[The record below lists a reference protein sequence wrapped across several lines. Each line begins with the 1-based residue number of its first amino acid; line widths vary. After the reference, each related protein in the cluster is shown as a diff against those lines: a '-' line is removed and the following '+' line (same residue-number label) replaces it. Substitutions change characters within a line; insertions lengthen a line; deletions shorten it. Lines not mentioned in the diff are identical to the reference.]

1 MSAAIL
7 ARTCSTPAGAGLEG
21 LALGAAWQQNQR
33 PRKIKR
39 RSQLSG
45 ACCSGQALY
54 HSSRFILRPASHQ
67 PQLA

>member
-1 MSAAIL
+1 MSSPIL
-7 ARTCSTPAGAGLEG
+7 ARKCSIPAGARPEG

-33 PRKIKR
+33 PRKMKR

-67 PQLA
+67 PHLA